1 MSRFNIKKAQS
12 GFEGWS
18 GEQKILAEQGE
29 VFKTPDGQ
37 IQKISNNAPSHDD
50 EMRINKFGINKV
62 NKGDGGV
69 EIDADSVLSDSYR
82 QVENGNRE
90 HNVKEQI
97 VKIKPI
103 EGESIAGQ
111 LGLDIRLKKAVSPSQ
126 LFLEIQKVKDK
137 QVLKI
142 LGKSK
147 NFINNRESANSNNI
161 NRSQISALPTD
172 EEIYDAI
179 FDYVENKKDE
189 SGIDFEEE
197 AQAQYGGEINSLE
210 DDYFD
215 NPLRNMINKIK
226 NTPLYQDWKK
236 IDNQYPT
243 SKDKLSALTAL
254 TALAPNPY
262 FKYGSLAINTG
273 LDLIGNE
280 MNDKVDLASNI
291 MQIAGKKHQLPLR
304 IGGQILGTS
313 MDIINPSDDKF
324 KVKKKQYGGSN
335 NSLLSSLNLIPKGQY
350 STSVQRPI
358 NPFQIQKNQKE
369 ILAEELKK
377 RQTYLSPKKQNN
389 PNREYWER
397 ENLKKEANERINTR
411 QDQTNMLG
419 LALSPVP
426 VLGEIYNTANTIAN
440 GMVDAAQ
447 GEYTDA
453 VMSTIPMS
461 YSYTKPFLNKTGMK
475 IALSE
480 IEGRISKIP
489 EKTRRFQQM
498 RDYGITFNQRKAYNP
513 VISESLNTLI
523 HPFGYP
529 DIYSNY
535 SEIIKD
541 NLLSGGWKNNKNLKG
556 NILPGFVNKTEID
569 ARDDSWKLY
578 LGIPQKNNTYA
589 YIGKNNNKDMFI
601 YDNYNP
607 HDKINPARV
616 TEEGKIMYKSYTP
629 MGGFSSSEEIFP
641 RIYVNTDKNGKI
653 IDIQTDKESI
663 REVYKDDWDLEFK
676 NIKLDDYIGKP
687 FTTVGTLD
695 NPIENDYHHVF
706 YKPEIKKQLKKDL
719 EKYRTKKQQFGG
731 NDSILSQ
738 LGLIEKLPKAQSG
751 VTTNPRD
758 FLYTK
763 EELNGNDYKINKR
776 LEQCKTGNCLEETN
790 LYFDKYV
797 SPILSIPNSNELK
810 EKYNISSGRNHS
822 RYNEYGES
830 ADSWDIHGLL
840 KEKGHVN
847 YTGEDVNKV
856 DLNSLP
862 IGTLLGYGENESV
875 NNAYNKKKN
884 LSSSRH
890 SARVIGYDEKG
901 IPIVYDYNQLLR
913 IGDSGLGFKLNNITI
928 PNEYK
933 KYTRKYLADNN
944 LLEEKITPLKIN
956 YKGKANYD
964 EDEFLPFK
972 DTLETFK
979 DQYMDVLGISNNSY
993 NEFAR
998 QAVAMALA
1006 ESKGGD
1012 DTIIR
1017 MKGIIPV
1024 PTYWTER
1031 FNPFAKTKGITQLNV
1046 DNLFKDERIAKRLKA
1061 LNITEDNYD
1070 PYDSKHIV
1078 PATLLY
1084 LKYINSELDKNTTP
1098 LSRIEKVAYR
1108 NVAPKFFKK
1117 KPNEAKGDF
1126 KPVKNYKKEYDAIEL
1141 K

>member
-12 GFEGWS
+12 GFEERVD
-18 GEQKILAEQGE
+18 EQKILAEQGE

-50 EMRINKFGINKV
+50 EMRINKFGITGA
-62 NKGDGGV
+62 NKGEGGV
-69 EIDADSVLSDSYR
+69 EIEADSVLSDSQR
-82 QVENGNRE
+82 QVNNGKRINSI
-90 HNVKEQI
+90 KEEI
-97 VKIKPI
+97 VKITSN
-103 EGESIAGQ
+103 EGVDIANQ
-111 LGLDIRLKKAVSPSQ
+111 LGLNIKLKKSISPSQ

-189 SGIDFEEE
+189 SGIDFNEEV
-197 AQAQYGGEINSLE
+197 QAQYGGEINSLE
-210 DDYFD
+210 YDYFD

-243 SKDKLSALTAL
+243 AKDKLSALTAL

-324 KVKKKQYGGSN
+324 KVKKKQYGGS
-335 NSLLSSLNLIPKGQY
+335 
-350 STSVQRPI
+350 
-358 NPFQIQKNQKE
+358 
-369 ILAEELKK
+369 
-377 RQTYLSPKKQNN
+377 
-389 PNREYWER
+389 
-397 ENLKKEANERINTR
+397 
-411 QDQTNMLG
+411 
-419 LALSPVP
+419 
-426 VLGEIYNTANTIAN
+426 
-440 GMVDAAQ
+440 
-447 GEYTDA
+447 
-453 VMSTIPMS
+453 
-461 YSYTKPFLNKTGMK
+461 
-475 IALSE
+475 
-480 IEGRISKIP
+480 
-489 EKTRRFQQM
+489 
-498 RDYGITFNQRKAYNP
+498 
-513 VISESLNTLI
+513 
-523 HPFGYP
+523 
-529 DIYSNY
+529 
-535 SEIIKD
+535 
-541 NLLSGGWKNNKNLKG
+541 
-556 NILPGFVNKTEID
+556 
-569 ARDDSWKLY
+569 
-578 LGIPQKNNTYA
+578 
-589 YIGKNNNKDMFI
+589 
-601 YDNYNP
+601 
-607 HDKINPARV
+607 
-616 TEEGKIMYKSYTP
+616 
-629 MGGFSSSEEIFP
+629 
-641 RIYVNTDKNGKI
+641 
-653 IDIQTDKESI
+653 
-663 REVYKDDWDLEFK
+663 
-676 NIKLDDYIGKP
+676 
-687 FTTVGTLD
+687 
-695 NPIENDYHHVF
+695 
-706 YKPEIKKQLKKDL
+706 
-719 EKYRTKKQQFGG
+719 
-731 NDSILSQ
+731 SILSQ

-751 VTTNPRD
+751 VTTNARD

-763 EELNGNDYKINKR
+763 EELSGNDYKINKR

-797 SPILSIPNSNELK
+797 SPRLSIPNSNELK

-847 YTGEDVNKV
+847 YTGKDVNKV

-862 IGTLLGYGENESV
+862 IGTLLGYGEKEDSDNT
-875 NNAYNKKKN
+875 YNKKKN

-890 SARVIGYDEKG
+890 SARVIGYDEEG
-901 IPIVYDYNQLLR
+901 IPIVYDYNKLVR

-956 YKGKANYD
+956 YKGKTNYD

-972 DTLETFK
+972 NNLERFK
-979 DQYMDVLGISNNSY
+979 DEYIDVLGISNNSY
-993 NEFAR
+993 DEFAR

-1006 ESKGGD
+1006 ESRGGD

-1017 MKGIIPV
+1017 MKGIIPI
-1024 PTYWTER
+1024 PTYLTER

-1046 DNLFKDERIAKRLKA
+1046 DNLFKDERIAKKLKA

-1070 PYDSKHIV
+1070 PYKSTHIV

>member
-172 EEIYDAI
+172 EEIYDAV

-243 SKDKLSALTAL
+243 AKDKLSALTAL

-262 FKYGSLAINTG
+262 IKYGSLAINTG

-324 KVKKKQYGGSN
+324 KVKKKQYGGS
-335 NSLLSSLNLIPKGQY
+335 
-350 STSVQRPI
+350 
-358 NPFQIQKNQKE
+358 
-369 ILAEELKK
+369 
-377 RQTYLSPKKQNN
+377 
-389 PNREYWER
+389 
-397 ENLKKEANERINTR
+397 
-411 QDQTNMLG
+411 
-419 LALSPVP
+419 
-426 VLGEIYNTANTIAN
+426 
-440 GMVDAAQ
+440 
-447 GEYTDA
+447 
-453 VMSTIPMS
+453 
-461 YSYTKPFLNKTGMK
+461 
-475 IALSE
+475 
-480 IEGRISKIP
+480 
-489 EKTRRFQQM
+489 
-498 RDYGITFNQRKAYNP
+498 
-513 VISESLNTLI
+513 
-523 HPFGYP
+523 
-529 DIYSNY
+529 
-535 SEIIKD
+535 
-541 NLLSGGWKNNKNLKG
+541 
-556 NILPGFVNKTEID
+556 
-569 ARDDSWKLY
+569 
-578 LGIPQKNNTYA
+578 
-589 YIGKNNNKDMFI
+589 
-601 YDNYNP
+601 
-607 HDKINPARV
+607 
-616 TEEGKIMYKSYTP
+616 
-629 MGGFSSSEEIFP
+629 
-641 RIYVNTDKNGKI
+641 
-653 IDIQTDKESI
+653 
-663 REVYKDDWDLEFK
+663 
-676 NIKLDDYIGKP
+676 
-687 FTTVGTLD
+687 
-695 NPIENDYHHVF
+695 
-706 YKPEIKKQLKKDL
+706 
-719 EKYRTKKQQFGG
+719 
-731 NDSILSQ
+731 SILSQ

-797 SPILSIPNSNELK
+797 SPRLSIPNSNELK

-956 YKGKANYD
+956 YKGKTNYD

-972 DTLETFK
+972 NDLETFK
-979 DQYMDVLGISNNSY
+979 DKYMDVLGISNNSY

-1017 MKGIIPV
+1017 MKGIIPI
-1024 PTYWTER
+1024 PTYLTER

-1070 PYDSKHIV
+1070 PYKSTHIV

>member
-172 EEIYDAI
+172 EEIYDAV

-189 SGIDFEEE
+189 SGIDFNEEV
-197 AQAQYGGEINSLE
+197 QAQYGN
-210 DDYFD
+210 
-215 NPLRNMINKIK
+215 
-226 NTPLYQDWKK
+226 
-236 IDNQYPT
+236 
-243 SKDKLSALTAL
+243 
-254 TALAPNPY
+254 
-262 FKYGSLAINTG
+262 
-273 LDLIGNE
+273 
-280 MNDKVDLASNI
+280 
-291 MQIAGKKHQLPLR
+291 
-304 IGGQILGTS
+304 
-313 MDIINPSDDKF
+313 
-324 KVKKKQYGGSN
+324 N
-335 NSLLSSLNLIPKGQY
+335 NSLLNSLNLIPKGQY
-350 STSVQRPI
+350 STSVQKPI
-358 NPFQIQKNQKE
+358 NPFQIQKNQRD
-369 ILAEELKK
+369 IFEEEWKN
-377 RQTYLSPKKQNN
+377 RQTQLSPTKQTSPAVQQYYKN
-389 PNREYWER
+389 EQA
-397 ENLKKEANERINTR
+397 KKEANDRINNR
-411 QDQTNMLG
+411 QNITNAVGMA
-419 LALSPVP
+419 LAPVP

-440 GMVDAAQ
+440 GIVDVAQ
-447 GEYTDA
+447 GEYADA
-453 VMSTIPMS
+453 ATSLIPFKFSKKLNPNQDLITPS
-461 YSYTKPFLNKTGMK
+461 YGKKFTKNSVFDSDNFK
-475 IALSE
+475 SE
-480 IEGRISKIP
+480 IDWGKWNPDTPKYPKLINEYNTIEESTKKAGTWLKNPDGSFFQGTPEQFVQQQSSYFKKAFPDYYGEIVNHNSPNKFAEFKNNFFGTTSDRGWYGEGVYAHPNEKYTQEYGINNYKLYVNSKNKGFIN
-489 EKTRRFQQM
+489 KDNYNASKSYY
-498 RDYGITFNQRKAYNP
+498 RDYNRELKNLEKNKELKIKEIYENPKDYEDVEFWKNVIENQYNKNKKRLIEEQQEGLKHNINQYSTLTNPQNGEVVIPFNNP
-513 VISESLNTLI
+513 VKSAVGNVGFFDMTN
-523 HPFGYP
+523 P
-529 DIYSNY
+529 DIYKG
-535 SEIIKD
+535 IVP
-541 NLLSGGWKNNKNLKG
+541 LSVAAGMSQQKHQYGG
-556 NILPGFVNKTEID
+556 
-569 ARDDSWKLY
+569 
-578 LGIPQKNNTYA
+578 
-589 YIGKNNNKDMFI
+589 
-601 YDNYNP
+601 
-607 HDKINPARV
+607 
-616 TEEGKIMYKSYTP
+616 
-629 MGGFSSSEEIFP
+629 
-641 RIYVNTDKNGKI
+641 
-653 IDIQTDKESI
+653 
-663 REVYKDDWDLEFK
+663 
-676 NIKLDDYIGKP
+676 
-687 FTTVGTLD
+687 
-695 NPIENDYHHVF
+695 
-706 YKPEIKKQLKKDL
+706 
-719 EKYRTKKQQFGG
+719 
-731 NDSILSQ
+731 DSILSQ

-751 VTTNPRD
+751 VTTNARD

-763 EELNGNDYKINKR
+763 EELSGNDYKINKR

-797 SPILSIPNSNELK
+797 SPRLSIPNSNELK

-862 IGTLLGYGENESV
+862 IGTLLGYGEKLLGYGEKDT
-875 NNAYNKKKN
+875 YNKKEN
-884 LSSSRH
+884 LSNSRH
-890 SARVIGYDEKG
+890 SARVIGYDEEG
-901 IPIVYDYNQLLR
+901 IPIVYDYNKLLK

-956 YKGKANYD
+956 YKGKTNYD

-972 DTLETFK
+972 NNLERFK
-979 DQYMDVLGISNNSY
+979 DEYMDVLGISNNSY
-993 NEFAR
+993 DEFAR

-1006 ESKGGD
+1006 ESRGGD

-1017 MKGIIPV
+1017 MKGIIPI
-1024 PTYWTER
+1024 PTYLTER

-1046 DNLFKDERIAKRLKA
+1046 DNLFKDERIAKKLKA

-1070 PYDSKHIV
+1070 PYKSTHIV